1 MCPMT
6 EEELA
11 RVWVG
16 GHRKLRRDPAFGPW
30 VRRIGSIH
38 LPVSGVTPFFYL
50 VRAICY
56 QQLAG
61 KAARTI
67 HRRFIEAVGC
77 DVSPENVLRLSESTL
92 RGAGLSG
99 NKLGAIRDLAKKI
112 QSGELEVHDLE
123 MRSDEEIVSR
133 LTVVKGIGD
142 WTAHMYLM
150 FRLHRPDVWPVG
162 DLAVRAGYARV
173 QGMAEDPSKKELRP
187 LGDPY
192 RPWRS
197 AAAWYCYRALETE
210 LT

>member
-1 MCPMT
+1 MT
-6 EEELA
+6 EKELA

-38 LPVSGVTPFFYL
+38 LPVSDVTPFFYL
-50 VRAICY
+50 VRAICH

-67 HRRFIEAVGC
+67 HGRFIEAVGR
-77 DVSPENVLRLSESTL
+77 DVSPENVLCLSESTL
-92 RGAGLSG
+92 RAAGLSG
-99 NKLGAIRDLAKKI
+99 NKLGAIRDLATKI

-133 LTVVKGIGD
+133 LTIVKGIGE

-173 QGMAEDPSKKELRP
+173 QGMAEDLSKKELRP

>member
-1 MCPMT
+1 MT
-6 EEELA
+6 EEKLA

-16 GHRKLRRDPAFGPW
+16 GYKKLKNDPAFGPW
-30 VRRIGSIH
+30 VSRIGSIQ
-38 LPVSGVTPFFYL
+38 LPVSDVTPFFYL
-50 VRAICY
+50 VRAICH

-67 HRRFIEAVGC
+67 HGRFIEAVGR
-77 DVSPENVLRLSESTL
+77 DVSPDNVLRLSEPTM

-99 NKLGAIRDLAKKI
+99 NKMGAIRDLATKI

-123 MRSDEEIVSR
+123 MKSDEEIVSR
-133 LTVVKGIGD
+133 LTLVKGIGE
-142 WTAHMYLM
+142 WTAHMFLM

-162 DLAVRAGYARV
+162 DLAVRVGYAKV

-187 LGDPY
+187 LGDLY

>member
-1 MCPMT
+1 MT
-6 EEELA
+6 KEELA

-16 GHRKLRRDPAFGPW
+16 GYKKLKSDPAFGPW

-38 LPVSGVTPFFYL
+38 LPVSDVTPFFYL
-50 VRAICY
+50 VRAICH

-67 HRRFIEAVGC
+67 LGRFIEAVGR
-77 DVSPENVLRLSESTL
+77 DVSPENVLCLSESTL
-92 RGAGLSG
+92 RAAGLSG
-99 NKLGAIRDLAKKI
+99 NKLGAIRDLATKI

-133 LTVVKGIGD
+133 LTLVKGIGE

-173 QGMAEDPSKKELRP
+173 QGMAEDLSKKELRP

>member
-1 MCPMT
+1 MT
-6 EEELA
+6 KEELA

-16 GHRKLRRDPAFGPW
+16 GYKKLKSDPAFGPW

-38 LPVSGVTPFFYL
+38 LPVSDVTPFFYL
-50 VRAICY
+50 VRAICH

-67 HRRFIEAVGC
+67 HGRFIEAVGR
-77 DVSPENVLRLSESTL
+77 DVSPENVLCLSESTL
-92 RGAGLSG
+92 RAAGLSG
-99 NKLGAIRDLAKKI
+99 NKLGAIRDLATKI

-133 LTVVKGIGD
+133 LTLVKGIGE

-173 QGMAEDPSKKELRP
+173 QGMAEDLSKKELRP

>member
-1 MCPMT
+1 MT
-6 EEELA
+6 KEELA

-16 GHRKLRRDPAFGPW
+16 GYKKLKSDPAFGPW

-38 LPVSGVTPFFYL
+38 LPVSDVTPFFYL
-50 VRAICY
+50 VRAICH

-67 HRRFIEAVGC
+67 HRRFIEAVGR
-77 DVSPENVLRLSESTL
+77 DISPENVLCLSESTL
-92 RGAGLSG
+92 RAAGLSG
-99 NKLGAIRDLAKKI
+99 NKLGAIRDLATKI

-133 LTVVKGIGD
+133 LTIVKGIGE

-173 QGMAEDPSKKELRP
+173 QGMAEDLSKKELRP

>member
-1 MCPMT
+1 MT
-6 EEELA
+6 EEKLA

-16 GHRKLRRDPAFGPW
+16 GYMKLKNDPAFGPW
-30 VRRIGSIH
+30 VRRIGSIQ
-38 LPVSGVTPFFYL
+38 LPVSDVTPFFYL
-50 VRAICY
+50 VRAICH

-67 HRRFIEAVGC
+67 HGRFIEAVGR
-77 DVSPENVLRLSESTL
+77 DVSPDNVLRLSESTM

-99 NKLGAIRDLAKKI
+99 NKMRAIRDLATKI
-112 QSGELEVHDLE
+112 KSGELEVHDLE
-123 MRSDEEIVSR
+123 TKSDEEIVSR
-133 LTVVKGIGD
+133 LTFVKGIGE
-142 WTAHMYLM
+142 WTAHMFLI

-162 DLAVRAGYARV
+162 DLAVRVGYAKV
-173 QGMAEDPSKKELRP
+173 QGMAEGLSKRELKP
-187 LGDPY
+187 LGDLY

>member
-1 MCPMT
+1 MT
-6 EEELA
+6 KEELA

-16 GHRKLRRDPAFGPW
+16 GYKKLKSDPAFGPW

-38 LPVSGVTPFFYL
+38 LPVSDVTPFFYL
-50 VRAICY
+50 VRAICH

-67 HRRFIEAVGC
+67 HGRFIEAVGR
-77 DVSPENVLRLSESTL
+77 DVSPENVLCLSESTL
-92 RGAGLSG
+92 RAAGLSG
-99 NKLGAIRDLAKKI
+99 NKLGAIRDLATKI

-133 LTVVKGIGD
+133 LTLVKGIGE

-173 QGMAEDPSKKELRP
+173 QGMAEDLSKKELRP

-210 LT
+210 LP

>member
-1 MCPMT
+1 MT
-6 EEELA
+6 KKDLA

-16 GHRKLRRDPAFGPW
+16 GHKKLKSDPAFGPW

-38 LPVSGVTPFFYL
+38 LPVSVVTPFFYL
-50 VRAICY
+50 VRAICH

-67 HRRFIEAVGC
+67 HGRFIEAVGR
-77 DVSPENVLRLSESTL
+77 DVSPENVLCLSESTL
-92 RGAGLSG
+92 RAAGLSG
-99 NKLGAIRDLAKKI
+99 NKLGAIRDLATKI

-133 LTVVKGIGD
+133 LTLVKGIGE

-162 DLAVRAGYARV
+162 DLAVRAGYARE
-173 QGMAEDPSKKELRP
+173 QGMAEDLSKKELRL

>member
-1 MCPMT
+1 MT
-6 EEELA
+6 KEELA

-16 GHRKLRRDPAFGPW
+16 GYKKLKSDPAFGPW

-38 LPVSGVTPFFYL
+38 LPVSDVTPFFYL
-50 VRAICY
+50 VRAICH

-67 HRRFIEAVGC
+67 HGRFIEAVGR
-77 DVSPENVLRLSESTL
+77 DISPENVLCLSESTL
-92 RGAGLSG
+92 RAAGLSG
-99 NKLGAIRDLAKKI
+99 NKLGAIRDLATKI

-133 LTVVKGIGD
+133 LTIVKGIGE

-173 QGMAEDPSKKELRP
+173 QGMAEDLSKRELRP

>member
-1 MCPMT
+1 MT
-6 EEELA
+6 KEELA

-16 GHRKLRRDPAFGPW
+16 GYKKLKSDPAFGPW

-67 HRRFIEAVGC
+67 HGRFIEAVGR

-133 LTVVKGIGD
+133 LTVVKGIGE
-142 WTAHMYLM
+142 WTAHMLS
-150 FRLHRPDVWPVG
+150 LIHI
-162 DLAVRAGYARV
+162 
-173 QGMAEDPSKKELRP
+173 
-187 LGDPY
+187 
-192 RPWRS
+192 
-197 AAAWYCYRALETE
+197 
-210 LT
+210 

>member
-1 MCPMT
+1 MT
-6 EEELA
+6 KEELA

-16 GHRKLRRDPAFGPW
+16 GYKKLKSDPAFGPW

-38 LPVSGVTPFFYL
+38 LPVSDVTPFFYL
-50 VRAICY
+50 VRAICH

-67 HRRFIEAVGC
+67 HGRFIEAVSR
-77 DVSPENVLRLSESTL
+77 DVSPENVLCLSESTL
-92 RGAGLSG
+92 RAAGLSG
-99 NKLGAIRDLAKKI
+99 NKLGAIRDLATKI

-133 LTVVKGIGD
+133 LTLVKGIGE

-173 QGMAEDPSKKELRP
+173 QSMAEDLSKKELRP

>member
-1 MCPMT
+1 MT
-6 EEELA
+6 KEELA

-16 GHRKLRRDPAFGPW
+16 GYKKLKSDPAFGPW

-38 LPVSGVTPFFYL
+38 LPVSDVTPFFYL
-50 VRAICY
+50 VRAICH

-67 HRRFIEAVGC
+67 HGRFIEAVGR
-77 DVSPENVLRLSESTL
+77 DVSPENVLCLSESIL
-92 RGAGLSG
+92 RAAGLSG
-99 NKLGAIRDLAKKI
+99 NKLGAIRDLATKI

-133 LTVVKGIGD
+133 LTLVKGIGE

-173 QGMAEDPSKKELRP
+173 QGMAEDLSKKELRP

>member
-1 MCPMT
+1 MT
-6 EEELA
+6 KEELA

-16 GHRKLRRDPAFGPW
+16 GYKKLKSDPAFGPW

-38 LPVSGVTPFFYL
+38 LPVSDVTPFFYL
-50 VRAICY
+50 VRAICH

-67 HRRFIEAVGC
+67 HGRFIEAVGR
-77 DVSPENVLRLSESTL
+77 DISPENVLCLSESTL
-92 RGAGLSG
+92 RAAGLSG
-99 NKLGAIRDLAKKI
+99 NKLGAIRDLATKI

-133 LTVVKGIGD
+133 LTIVKGIGE

-173 QGMAEDPSKKELRP
+173 QGMAEDLSKKELRP

>member
-1 MCPMT
+1 MT
-6 EEELA
+6 KEELA

-16 GHRKLRRDPAFGPW
+16 GYKKLKSDPAFGPW

-38 LPVSGVTPFFYL
+38 LPVSDVTPFFYL
-50 VRAICY
+50 VRAICH

-67 HRRFIEAVGC
+67 HRRFIEAVGR
-77 DVSPENVLRLSESTL
+77 DISPENVLCLSESTL
-92 RGAGLSG
+92 RAAGLSG
-99 NKLGAIRDLAKKI
+99 NKLGAIRDLATKI

-133 LTVVKGIGD
+133 LTIVKGIGE

-162 DLAVRAGYARV
+162 DLAVRAVYARV
-173 QGMAEDPSKKELRP
+173 QGMAEDLSKKELRP